1 MISLYLS
8 ALDTYEDKSR
18 FEKFYIEFRQD
29 MYAVAYS
36 ILNNKED
43 AEDAV
48 HHAFITI
55 ADNFDKIK
63 EIPCQ
68 EVKAYIVIIIRNTSI
83 NLYNK
88 NKRRFYLR
96 AEFDDNEASVNLN
109 LLEKY
114 EYEQLVKAISKL
126 PQIYKDVVFL
136 HYLQEF
142 TTKEISKMLNISID
156 NVWKRIERSKKLLK
170 KILER
175 GIEYA
180 K

>member
-1 MISLYLS
+1 MNL
-8 ALDTYEDKSR
+8 K
-18 FEKFYIEFRQD
+18 
-29 MYAVAYS
+29 
-36 ILNNKED
+36 
-43 AEDAV
+43 
-48 HHAFITI
+48 
-55 ADNFDKIK
+55 
-63 EIPCQ
+63 
-68 EVKAYIVIIIRNTSI
+68 SI

-170 KILER
+170 EILER

-180 K
+180 KW